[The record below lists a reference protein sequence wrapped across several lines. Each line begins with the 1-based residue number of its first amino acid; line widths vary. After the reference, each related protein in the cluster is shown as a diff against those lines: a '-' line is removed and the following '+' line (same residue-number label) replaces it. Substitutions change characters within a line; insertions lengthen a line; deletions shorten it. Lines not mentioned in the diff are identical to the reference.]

1 MSCQER
7 GTTAAKRV
15 DMTSTTATASEPA
28 APMAVGSSRSVALA
42 VGRRIVD
49 DDVIGRPQAGDPF
62 LAGETAYAHTK
73 IACFRDGFLEHVWKR
88 DGVEVLREVMPI
100 GEGRCWRTWSYHRA
114 RVRRLHGRSL
124 RTRWQAPRMASVHR
138 LLTARNEELT
148 WMPSSNASS
157 RS

>member
-1 MSCQER
+1 
-7 GTTAAKRV
+7 
-15 DMTSTTATASEPA
+15 MTSTTATASEPA
-28 APMAVGSSRSVALA
+28 APIAARSNRSVSLA

-100 GEGRCWRTWSYHRA
+100 GEGRCWRTWSYHRVESGEYTVEVFA
-114 RVRRLHGRSL
+114 PDGKRLAS
-124 RTRWQAPRMASVHR
+124 RTF
-138 LLTARNEELT
+138 TAF
-148 WMPSSNASS
+148 
-157 RS
+157 